1 MMSKFCLDN
10 IGFENCLHIKGDI
23 LVTFDND
30 SIYSDFNKHYH
41 HGPGGKTV
49 TFTMNAPIKT
59 AGATFDNDSIYS
71 DFNKHYHHGPGGKTV
86 TFTMNAPIKTAGAE
100 TFTAQTAGTE
110 MNYLLRQHLE

>member
-1 MMSKFCLDN
+1 MSKFCLDN

-59 AGATFDNDSIYS
+59 AGA
-71 DFNKHYHHGPGGKTV
+71 
-86 TFTMNAPIKTAGAE
+86 E
-100 TFTAQTAGTE
+100 TFTAQTAVTE

>member
-1 MMSKFCLDN
+1 MIPKFCLDN

-49 TFTMNAPIKT
+49 TFTMNAPIKLQELRHLQYKLQELKRI
-59 AGATFDNDSIYS
+59 IY
-71 DFNKHYHHGPGGKTV
+71 
-86 TFTMNAPIKTAGAE
+86 
-100 TFTAQTAGTE
+100 
-110 MNYLLRQHLE
+110 